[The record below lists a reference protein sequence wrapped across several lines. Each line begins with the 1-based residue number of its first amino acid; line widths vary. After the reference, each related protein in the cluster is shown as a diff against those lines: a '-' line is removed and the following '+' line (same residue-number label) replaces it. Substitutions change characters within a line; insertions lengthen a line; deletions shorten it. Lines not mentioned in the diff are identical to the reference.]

1 MGGMGVELEKTDFE
15 PGACVGGGEPIAEDK
30 AAEFY
35 EIAEHSADSCKPQHG
50 PKPEHGIVTA

>member
-1 MGGMGVELEKTDFE
+1 MGVELEKTDFE